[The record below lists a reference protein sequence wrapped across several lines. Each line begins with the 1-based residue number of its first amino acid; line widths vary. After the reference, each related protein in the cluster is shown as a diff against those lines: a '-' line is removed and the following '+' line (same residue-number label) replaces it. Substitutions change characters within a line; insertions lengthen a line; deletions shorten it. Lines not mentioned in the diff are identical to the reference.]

1 MFPFQ
6 NNNSSSF
13 GQYPQAIKQNMQIEK
28 NDYSQNII
36 KPPEPNVTQGRIT
49 RKFVVLS
56 RDRDLVK
63 YPNSNKYR
71 INVPQEWRD
80 IVSAALIEAVIPNTY
95 YNINESNYNFFISEY
110 DQQISTIQIP
120 QGQYTNQLLLD
131 TLNGKHGDLFISL
144 ESKFNFAQN
153 PINRSLRIQS
163 NRATGFDFVYNI
175 NHTTNTTCSPCKI
188 NSCDFTIGFTN
199 QTYYAKEVN
208 LTFINVTSIT
218 STGETSDQDYN
229 IYKLVA
235 DNCDFTSLFY
245 VDDYVILNDGMGN
258 TYSVQIYQIKN
269 DRTVFIEDLTGSAAA
284 VITALSGNIFQNMS
298 LLLSP
303 NIFQLQ
309 IEPVIFL
316 RIKDFWNFNSTS
328 VGAENS
334 YAILPLF
341 QNFFSNTVINSST
354 LPYGGITK
362 FFNPPLPRLPFMD
375 IEFVTSDGELFDFR
389 GQENTLV
396 FEFTILNQP
405 NKYNY

>member
-1 MFPFQ
+1 MYPFQ
-6 NNNSSSF
+6 NNSHGF
-13 GQYPQAIKQNMQIEK
+13 GQYPQAIKQTMQIEK

-56 RDRDLVK
+56 RDRDITK
-63 YPNSNKYR
+63 YPNSNRYR
-71 INVPQEWRD
+71 TNVPQEWRD
-80 IVSAALIEAVIPNTY
+80 IVSASLIEAIIPNTY
-95 YNINESNYNFFISEY
+95 YNINETNYNFFICEY
-110 DQQISTIQIP
+110 DQQVNVIQIP
-120 QGQYTNQLLLD
+120 QGQYSNQLLLD
-131 TLNGKHGDLFISL
+131 TMNGKHGDLFISM

-153 PINRSLRIQS
+153 PINKSLRIQS
-163 NRATGFDFVYNI
+163 NRATDFDFVYNI
-175 NHTTNTTCSPCKI
+175 NHATNTSCSPCKVD
-188 NSCDFTIGFTN
+188 SCDFTIGFTN
-199 QTYYAKEVN
+199 QTYYSKEVN
-208 LTFINVTSIT
+208 LSFINVTAIT

-245 VDDYVILNDGMGN
+245 VDDYVILNDGAGN
-258 TYSVQIYQIKN
+258 KYPIQVYQIKN
-269 DRTVFIEDLTGSAAA
+269 DKTIFFEDLTGSAIAT
-284 VITALSGNIFQNMS
+284 ITALSGNIFQNMS
-298 LLLSP
+298 VLISP

-341 QNFFSNTVINSST
+341 QNFFSNTVVNSST

-375 IEFVTSDGELFDFR
+375 IEFVTSDGQLFDFR

>member
-1 MFPFQ
+1 MNPFYG
-6 NNNSSSF
+6 NNFSR
-13 GQYPQAIKQNMQIEK
+13 YPQSISQNMQVEK
-28 NDYSQNII
+28 NDYTQNII

-80 IVSAALIEAVIPNTY
+80 VVSAALIEAIIPNTY
-95 YNINESNYNFFISEY
+95 YNINSTNYNFFICELPL
-110 DQQISTIQIP
+110 QVNTIQIP
-120 QGQYTNQLLLD
+120 EGQYSNQLLLD
-131 TLNGKHGDLFISL
+131 TLNGHHGDLFSSL
-144 ESKFNFAQN
+144 TSKFNFAQN
-153 PINRSLRIQS
+153 PINKCLRIQS
-163 NRATGFDFVYNI
+163 NRATDFDFVYNI
-175 NHTTNTTCSPCKI
+175 NHTTNTSCSPCKV

-199 QTYYAKEVN
+199 QTYYSQEVN
-208 LTFINVTSIT
+208 LQFINVTAIT

-235 DNCDFTSLFY
+235 DNCDFTSIFY
-245 VDDYVILNDGMGN
+245 VDDYVILNDGAGN
-258 TYSVQIYQIKN
+258 TYPIQIYQIKN
-269 DRTVFIEDLTGSAAA
+269 DKTIFFEDLSGSAVAT
-284 VITALSGNIFQNMS
+284 ITALSGNIMQNMS
-298 LLLSP
+298 VLISP
-303 NIFQLQ
+303 NIYQLQ

-316 RIKDFWNFNSTS
+316 RIRDFQNFNSTS
-328 VGAENS
+328 IGAENS

-362 FFNPPLPRLPFMD
+362 FFNPPLDRIPFLD

-396 FEFTILNQP
+396 FEFTCLNQP

>member
-6 NNNSSSF
+6 NNSQNF
-13 GQYPQAIKQNMQIEK
+13 GQYPQAIKQTMQIEK
-28 NDYSQNII
+28 NDYTQNII

-49 RKFVVLS
+49 RKFVVMS
-56 RDRDLVK
+56 RDRDIVQ

-80 IVSAALIEAVIPNTY
+80 IVSASLIEAVIPNTY
-95 YNINESNYNFFISEY
+95 YNINDTNNNFFICEY
-110 DQQISTIQIP
+110 DQQVNVIQIP
-120 QGQYTNQLLLD
+120 QGQYSNQLLLD

-144 ESKFNFAQN
+144 ESKFNFSQN
-153 PINRSLRIQS
+153 PINKCLRIQS

-175 NHTTNTTCSPCKI
+175 NHATNTSCSPCKI
-188 NSCDFTIGFTN
+188 SSCDFTIGFTN
-199 QTYYAKEVN
+199 QTYYSKEIN
-208 LTFINVTSIT
+208 LQFINVTSIT

-235 DNCDFTSLFY
+235 NNCDFTSLFY
-245 VDDYVILNDGMGN
+245 VDDYIILNDGIGN
-258 TYSVQIYQIKN
+258 TYPIQIYQIKN
-269 DRTVFIEDLTGSAAA
+269 DKTIFFEDLTGSPIAT
-284 VITALSGNIFQNMS
+284 ITALVGNIFQNMS

-328 VGAENS
+328 NGAENS

-341 QNFFSNTVINSST
+341 QNFFSNTVVNSST

-362 FFNPPLPRLPFMD
+362 FFNPPLARLPFMD
-375 IEFVTSDGELFDFR
+375 IEFVTADGQLFDFR

>member
-1 MFPFQ
+1 MNF
-6 NNNSSSF
+6 S
-13 GQYPQAIKQNMQIEK
+13 QYPYGITQKLQVEK
-28 NDYSQNII
+28 NDYSQTII

-56 RDRDLVK
+56 KDRDIVK
-63 YPNSNKYR
+63 YPNSNQYR

-80 IVSAALIEAVIPNTY
+80 IISAALIEAIIPNTY
-95 YNINESNYNFFISEY
+95 YNINESNYNFFISEIEG
-110 DQQISTIQIP
+110 QVSTIQIP
-120 QGQYTNQLLLD
+120 EGQYSNQLLLD

-153 PINRSLRIQS
+153 PINKKLRIQS
-163 NRATGFDFVYNI
+163 NRATGFDFIYNI

-188 NSCDFTIGFTN
+188 NSVDFTIGFTN
-199 QTYYAKEVN
+199 ITYYSQEVN
-208 LTFINVTSIT
+208 LQFINVTSIT
-218 STGETSDQDYN
+218 STGDVSNQDYN

-235 DNCDFTSLFY
+235 NNCDFTSIFY

-258 TYSVQIYQIKN
+258 QYPIQVYQIKN
-269 DRTVFIEDLTGSAAA
+269 DKTIYFEDLSGSA
-284 VITALSGNIFQNMS
+284 TATIEALAGNIFQNMS
-298 LLLSP
+298 VLYSP
-303 NIFQLQ
+303 NIYQLQ

-328 VGAENS
+328 TGAENS

-341 QNFFSNTVINSST
+341 QNFFGNTVINSAT

-362 FFNPPLPRLPFMD
+362 FFNPPLPRLPFID
-375 IEFVTSDGELFDFR
+375 IEFVTANGDLFDFR